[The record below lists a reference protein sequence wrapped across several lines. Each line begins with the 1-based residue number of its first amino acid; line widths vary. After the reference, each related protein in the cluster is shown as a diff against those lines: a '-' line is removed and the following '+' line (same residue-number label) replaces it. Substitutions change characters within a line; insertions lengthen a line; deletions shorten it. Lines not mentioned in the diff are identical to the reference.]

1 MSVKVKIE
9 EKKDY
14 LEVIVAGT
22 FGLQDLKEVVD
33 ALKDAQEKY
42 NATKILVDVSG
53 LSGELVELDRFRI
66 GEYAA
71 DVLSR
76 NVRFAMLA
84 DDVRINKFFE
94 NVATNRGLNVIVV
107 SDRQSALDWLL
118 KGK

>member
-1 MSVKVKIE
+1 MGLEIEVKKN
-9 EKKDY
+9 KDY
-14 LEVIVAGT
+14 LELIFKGI
-22 FGLQDLKEVVD
+22 FDLQYLKDIVD
-33 ALKDAQEKY
+33 AIKDAQEKY

-53 LSGELVELDRFRI
+53 LSGELVELDRFRA

-118 KGK
+118 KEE